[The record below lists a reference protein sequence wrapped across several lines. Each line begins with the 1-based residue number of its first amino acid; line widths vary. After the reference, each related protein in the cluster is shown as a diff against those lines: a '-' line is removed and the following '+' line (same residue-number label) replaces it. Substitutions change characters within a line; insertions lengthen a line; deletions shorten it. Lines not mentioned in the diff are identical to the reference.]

1 MLKIP
6 ERVRFMENSELF
18 EIAKNFEI
26 NSKPTEISIIDS
38 GHINKTYLV
47 KCENGEK
54 YILQYV
60 NTNVFP
66 NITELMNNIENVTD
80 FIRKKGNCKTLKF
93 IKTKS
98 GNYIYNNNWRMQEF
112 IENTKTFISTESLD
126 ILKEA
131 GKAIGNFQ
139 NELDGFNAES
149 LYEIIPK
156 FHYTPNRVNQLRDA
170 LESETN
176 KKQRNERFEK
186 ANDCIKFLTEK
197 NRIDKTKE
205 ITNRL
210 ENHII
215 PLRVT
220 HNDTKLSNILMDKDK
235 DTYVALIDLDT
246 IMPGSVVYDFGEGI
260 RTGVTVAPEDEQDLS
275 KIHVDMERF
284 KAYTEGF
291 LEMAGQSITKE
302 EKDLLPL
309 GAWMMTYENAIRFLA
324 DYLNGDTYFSVDKD
338 IQDHN
343 LVRAK
348 AQAEIL
354 RQMEENEENMKGMI
368 NEYGL

>member
-1 MLKIP
+1 
-6 ERVRFMENSELF
+6 MENNELF
-18 EIAKNFEI
+18 EIAQNFAI
-26 NSKPTEISIIDS
+26 NGTPKEISIIDS

-47 KCENGEK
+47 KYDTGEK

-66 NITELMNNIENVTD
+66 NIVELMNNIEKVTD

-112 IENTKTFISTESLD
+112 IENTKTYLSTESLNV
-126 ILKEA
+126 LKEA
-131 GKAIGNFQ
+131 GRAIGDFQ

-149 LYEIIPK
+149 LYEIIPM
-156 FHYTPNRVNQLRDA
+156 FHYTPNRVSQLRDA
-170 LESETN
+170 LENNTN
-176 KKQRNERFEK
+176 KEERKDRFEK
-186 ANDCIKFLTEK
+186 ASKCINFLTDK
-197 NRIDKTKE
+197 RRIDRTSE
-205 ITNRL
+205 ITDKI
-210 ENHII
+210 ENHTI

-260 RTGVTVAPEDEQDLS
+260 RTGVTVAAEDEQDLS

-291 LEMAGQSITKE
+291 LEAAGQSITKE

-324 DYLNGDTYFSVDKD
+324 DYLKGDVYFAV
-338 IQDHN
+338 HN
-343 LVRAK
+343 EDQNLHRAT
-348 AQAEIL
+348 AQVEIL

>member
-1 MLKIP
+1 
-6 ERVRFMENSELF
+6 MENSELF

-26 NSKPTEISIIDS
+26 NGKPTEISIIDS

-47 KCENGEK
+47 KYDTGEK

-66 NITELMNNIENVTD
+66 NIVELMNNIEKVTD
-80 FIRKKGNCKTLKF
+80 FIRKKGKCQTLKF

-112 IENTKTFISTESLD
+112 IENTKTYLSTESLD
-126 ILKEA
+126 VLKEA
-131 GKAIGNFQ
+131 GRAIGDFQ

-260 RTGVTVAPEDEQDLS
+260 RTGVTVAAEDEQDLS

-284 KAYTEGF
+284 KAYAEGF
-291 LEMAGQSITKE
+291 LETAGQSITKE

-324 DYLNGDTYFSVDKD
+324 DYLNGDIYFAV
-338 IQDHN
+338 HN
-343 LVRAK
+343 EDQNLHRAT

>member
-1 MLKIP
+1 
-6 ERVRFMENSELF
+6 
-18 EIAKNFEI
+18 
-26 NSKPTEISIIDS
+26 
-38 GHINKTYLV
+38 
-47 KCENGEK
+47 
-54 YILQYV
+54 
-60 NTNVFP
+60 
-66 NITELMNNIENVTD
+66 
-80 FIRKKGNCKTLKF
+80 
-93 IKTKS
+93 
-98 GNYIYNNNWRMQEF
+98 
-112 IENTKTFISTESLD
+112 
-126 ILKEA
+126 
-131 GKAIGNFQ
+131 
-139 NELDGFNAES
+139 
-149 LYEIIPK
+149 
-156 FHYTPNRVNQLRDA
+156 
-170 LESETN
+170 
-176 KKQRNERFEK
+176 
-186 ANDCIKFLTEK
+186 
-197 NRIDKTKE
+197 
-205 ITNRL
+205 
-210 ENHII
+210 
-215 PLRVT
+215 
-220 HNDTKLSNILMDKDK
+220 MDKDK

-291 LEMAGQSITKE
+291 LETAGQSITKE

>member
-1 MLKIP
+1 
-6 ERVRFMENSELF
+6 MENSELF

-26 NSKPTEISIIDS
+26 NGKPTEISIIDS

-47 KCENGEK
+47 KYDTGEK

-66 NITELMNNIENVTD
+66 NIVELMNNIEMVTT

-112 IENTKTFISTESLD
+112 IENTKTYLSTESLD
-126 ILKEA
+126 VLKEA
-131 GKAIGNFQ
+131 GRAIGDFQ

-170 LESETN
+170 LESEPN
-176 KKQRNERFEK
+176 REQRKERFEK
-186 ANDCIKFLTEK
+186 ANECIKFLTDK
-197 NRIDKTKE
+197 KRLDKTSE
-205 ITNRL
+205 ITNKL
-210 ENHII
+210 ENHTI

-260 RTGVTVAPEDEQDLS
+260 RTGVTVAAEDEQDLS

-291 LEMAGQSITKE
+291 LETAGQSITKE

-324 DYLNGDTYFSVDKD
+324 DYLNGDIYFAV
-338 IQDHN
+338 HN
-343 LVRAK
+343 EDQNLHRAT

>member
-1 MLKIP
+1 
-6 ERVRFMENSELF
+6 MENSELF

-112 IENTKTFISTESLD
+112 IENTKTFISTESLA

-131 GKAIGNFQ
+131 GRAIGDFQ

-170 LESETN
+170 LESEPN
-176 KKQRNERFEK
+176 REQRKERFEK
-186 ANDCIKFLTEK
+186 ANDCIKFLTDK
-197 NRIDKTKE
+197 KRLDKTSE
-205 ITNRL
+205 ITNKL
-210 ENHII
+210 ENHTI

-260 RTGVTVAPEDEQDLS
+260 RTGVTVAPEDEQDLT
-275 KIHVDMERF
+275 KIYVDMERF

-291 LEMAGQSITKE
+291 LETAGQSITKE

-309 GAWMMTYENAIRFLA
+309 GAWMMTYDNAIRFLA
-324 DYLNGDTYFSVDKD
+324 DYLNGDVYFAV
-338 IQDHN
+338 HN
-343 LVRAK
+343 EDQNLHRAT

>member
-1 MLKIP
+1 
-6 ERVRFMENSELF
+6 MENNELF
-18 EIAKNFEI
+18 EIAQNFAI
-26 NSKPTEISIIDS
+26 DGTPKEISIIDS

-47 KCENGEK
+47 KYDTGKK

-112 IENTKTFISTESLD
+112 IENTKTYLSTESLD
-126 ILKEA
+126 VLKEA
-131 GKAIGNFQ
+131 GRAIGDFQ

-348 AQAEIL
+348 AQTEIL

>member
-1 MLKIP
+1 
-6 ERVRFMENSELF
+6 MENSELF
-18 EIAKNFEI
+18 RIAQNFEI
-26 NSKPTEISIIDS
+26 DGNPTDISIIES
-38 GHINKTYLV
+38 GHINRTYLV
-47 KCENGEK
+47 KYDTGKK

-66 NITELMNNIENVTD
+66 NIVELMNNIEKVTE
-80 FIRKKGNCKTLKF
+80 FIRKKGNCQTLRF
-93 IKTKS
+93 IKTKAGS
-98 GNYIYNNNWRMQEF
+98 YIYNNNWRMQEF
-112 IENTKTFISTESLD
+112 IENTKTYLSTESLD
-126 ILKEA
+126 VLKEA
-131 GKAIGNFQ
+131 GRAIGDFQ

-156 FHYTPNRVNQLRDA
+156 FHYTPNRVKQLRDA
-170 LESETN
+170 LENSTN
-176 KKQRNERFEK
+176 REQRKDRFEK
-186 ANDCIKFLTEK
+186 ASECIRFLTDK
-197 NRIDKTKE
+197 RKIDRTSK
-205 ITNRL
+205 ITDKL
-210 ENHII
+210 ENHTI

-260 RTGVTVAPEDEQDLS
+260 RTGVTVAAEDEQDLS
-275 KIHVDMERF
+275 KIYVDMERF
-284 KAYTEGF
+284 KAYAEGF
-291 LEMAGQSITKE
+291 LETAGKSITKE
-302 EKDLLPL
+302 EKELLPL

-324 DYLNGDTYFSVDKD
+324 DYLNGDTYFSVDEN

-354 RQMEENEENMKGMI
+354 RQMEENEEKMKGMI

>member
-1 MLKIP
+1 
-6 ERVRFMENSELF
+6 MENNELF
-18 EIAKNFEI
+18 EIAQNFAI
-26 NSKPTEISIIDS
+26 NGTPKEISIIDS

-47 KCENGEK
+47 KYDTGEK

-66 NITELMNNIENVTD
+66 NIVELMNNIEKVTD
-80 FIRKKGNCKTLKF
+80 FIRKKGNCQTLRF

-112 IENTKTFISTESLD
+112 IENTKTYLSTESLNV
-126 ILKEA
+126 LKEA
-131 GKAIGNFQ
+131 GRAIGDFQ

-149 LYEIIPK
+149 LYEIIPM
-156 FHYTPNRVNQLRDA
+156 FHYTPNRVSQLRDA
-170 LESETN
+170 LENSTN
-176 KKQRNERFEK
+176 KEQRKDRFEK
-186 ANDCIKFLTEK
+186 ASKCIKFLTDK
-197 NRIDKTKE
+197 RRIDRTSE
-205 ITNRL
+205 ITDKL
-210 ENHII
+210 ENHTI

-260 RTGVTVAPEDEQDLS
+260 RTGVTVAAEDEQDLS

-284 KAYTEGF
+284 KAYAEGF
-291 LEMAGQSITKE
+291 LEAAWQSITKE

-324 DYLNGDTYFSVDKD
+324 DYLNGDVYFAV
-338 IQDHN
+338 HN
-343 LVRAK
+343 EDQNLHRAT

>member
-1 MLKIP
+1 
-6 ERVRFMENSELF
+6 MENSELF

-47 KCENGEK
+47 KCDTGEK

-98 GNYIYNNNWRMQEF
+98 GNYIYNNNWRMQEY
-112 IENTKTFISTESLD
+112 IENTKTFISTESLK

-131 GKAIGNFQ
+131 GKAIGDFQ

-156 FHYTPNRVNQLRDA
+156 FHYTPNRVSQLRDA
-170 LESETN
+170 LESNINRE
-176 KKQRNERFEK
+176 QRKDRFEK
-186 ANDCIKFLTEK
+186 ASKCINFLTDK
-197 NRIDKTKE
+197 KRIDKTNE
-205 ITNRL
+205 ITDKL
-210 ENHII
+210 ENHTI

-260 RTGVTVAPEDEQDLS
+260 RTGVTVAAEDEQDLS

-291 LEMAGQSITKE
+291 LETAGQSITKE

-324 DYLNGDTYFSVDKD
+324 DYLNGDIYFSVDKD